1 MIVIFCFLSLEES
14 FIDEGGRTLFFWA
27 TGVMVFGMVVVI
39 SNMKVFV
46 ISHNLSIAS
55 GFFIIMSILLFGFT
69 WVIEQSIL
77 TQQIQIYRTFDP

>member
-77 TQQIQIYRTFDP
+77 TQ